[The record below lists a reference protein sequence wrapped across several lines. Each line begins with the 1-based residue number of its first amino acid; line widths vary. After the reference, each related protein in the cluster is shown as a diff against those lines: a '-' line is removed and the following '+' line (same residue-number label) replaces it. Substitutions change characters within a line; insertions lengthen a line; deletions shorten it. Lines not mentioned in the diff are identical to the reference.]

1 VWEALEI
8 LSRAL
13 PREPDDSATMYEIG
27 SVQAEPRRFQEA
39 RVSLGRAITR
49 TPNKPARL
57 ISLAPV
63 HRALG
68 ERAEAGSLLK

>member
-1 VWEALEI
+1 MWEALEI

-13 PREPDDSATMYEIG
+13 PLAPDDAATMYELG
-27 SVQAEPRRFQEA
+27 SVQAEPRRFQGA
-39 RVSLGRAITR
+39 RVSLGRANTL
-49 TPNKPARL
+49 TPDKPAWL

>member
-1 VWEALEI
+1 
-8 LSRAL
+8 
-13 PREPDDSATMYEIG
+13 MYEIG